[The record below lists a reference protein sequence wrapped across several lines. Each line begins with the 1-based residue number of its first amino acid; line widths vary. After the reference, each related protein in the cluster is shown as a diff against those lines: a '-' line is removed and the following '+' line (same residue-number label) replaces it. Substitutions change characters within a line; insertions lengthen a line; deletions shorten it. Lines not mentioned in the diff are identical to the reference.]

1 MSTLFLVGFR
11 SLAWYTPVMR
21 YWLMK
26 SEPDVFSI
34 DDLKAKKKSFWDGVR
49 NYQARNF
56 MMNDMAV
63 GDMVLFYHSNAT
75 PPGIAGI
82 ARVCEAAKPDPTSW
96 DKKSEYFDPKSTP
109 STPRWFAVT
118 VEFVKKWDQLLSLDE
133 IRANKNLQEM
143 LVIKKGQRLSVQPVS
158 KSHYD
163 IITKLRS

>member
-1 MSTLFLVGFR
+1 
-11 SLAWYTPVMR
+11 
-21 YWLMK
+21 MK

-56 MMNDMAV
+56 MMKDMSI

-82 ARVCEAAKPDPTSW
+82 ARICEKAKADPSSW
-96 DKKSEYFDPKSTP
+96 DKKSEYYDPKSTP
-109 STPRWFAVT
+109 ENPRWFAVT
-118 VEFVKKWDQLLSLDE
+118 VEFVKKFDKLFSLED
-133 IRANKNLQEM
+133 IKNNKNLHSM

-158 KSHYD
+158 KAEYD
-163 IITKLRS
+163 YIVKQQN